1 MGYSKVGT
9 VKGAEI
15 MLECK
20 DCCLYNT
27 DACRYGKYALEH
39 NMSIQCDDFIVE
51 HNKAYQQ
58 GRADVLKDIAKIIDD
73 YACDR
78 GIKSDVS
85 IGQMISQYIYE
96 QTKEHNNEK
105 A

>member
-1 MGYSKVGT
+1 
-9 VKGAEI
+9 

-20 DCCLYNT
+20 DCCLYET

-58 GRADVLKDIAKIIDD
+58 GRAEAIDE
-73 YACDR
+73 C
-78 GIKSDVS
+78 IEF
-85 IGQMISQYIYE
+85 I
-96 QTKEHNNEK
+96 KEHTSEHYVDCDGYFSGELEPIFK
-105 A
+105 VGDWLDDLEQLKEQR

>member
-1 MGYSKVGT
+1 
-9 VKGAEI
+9 

-27 DACRYGKYALEH
+27 DACRYGKYALDH

-58 GRADVLKDIAKIIDD
+58 GRADVINEIYAKFMNEDKDSILEWLQDNITDERSRND
-73 YACDR
+73 
-78 GIKSDVS
+78 KS
-85 IGQMISQYIYE
+85 I
-96 QTKEHNNEK
+96 
-105 A
+105 